1 MAHPDDPRLRLHH
14 AAVSVLAIYL
24 STKGSEKTST
34 KTSLPKLIAVYNS
47 KYLNRLGDK
56 KLCVKTLRRCLKK
69 MSEQQ
74 RLQYLYFH
82 QMKTKQHGLQMQIPS
97 HQKNRDQFGEDASK
111 IRKQIEIHQCTEPI
125 LYSCPKLHERP
136 HGSAPEMYLRRSRAT
151 MEKHGIENAVISKSM
166 AGDSGVVK
174 EDDVV
179 VAFDHSR
186 IIIAINMTMRGG
198 IEQFRQSLFTFMM
211 SRDKTDTARVKKLS
225 TGQPATNLRARFG
238 YNQIQRPTHHSHWSL
253 EGERM
258 PSYNVYDFLDM
269 DEDLRYNMMKLAE
282 GGQRFLCDHYRSAGR
297 DLNRIK
303 HCVKRLNEAMGFP
316 QSTSRF
322 EYFDIVLTQN
332 TLLEKHM
339 DYKNDNREGYDHCV
353 VYSFFYGTFRIAVI
367 MTTRRDIGAAL
378 DRALSAK

>member
-1 MAHPDDPRLRLHH
+1 
-14 AAVSVLAIYL
+14 
-24 STKGSEKTST
+24 
-34 KTSLPKLIAVYNS
+34 
-47 KYLNRLGDK
+47 
-56 KLCVKTLRRCLKK
+56 
-69 MSEQQ
+69 
-74 RLQYLYFH
+74 
-82 QMKTKQHGLQMQIPS
+82 
-97 HQKNRDQFGEDASK
+97 
-111 IRKQIEIHQCTEPI
+111 
-125 LYSCPKLHERP
+125 
-136 HGSAPEMYLRRSRAT
+136 
-151 MEKHGIENAVISKSM
+151 
-166 AGDSGVVK
+166 
-174 EDDVV
+174 
-179 VAFDHSR
+179 
-186 IIIAINMTMRGG
+186 
-198 IEQFRQSLFTFMM
+198 
-211 SRDKTDTARVKKLS
+211 
-225 TGQPATNLRARFG
+225 
-238 YNQIQRPTHHSHWSL
+238 
-253 EGERM
+253 M

-332 TLLEKHM
+332 TLLKKHM

>member
-1 MAHPDDPRLRLHH
+1 
-14 AAVSVLAIYL
+14 
-24 STKGSEKTST
+24 
-34 KTSLPKLIAVYNS
+34 
-47 KYLNRLGDK
+47 
-56 KLCVKTLRRCLKK
+56 
-69 MSEQQ
+69 
-74 RLQYLYFH
+74 
-82 QMKTKQHGLQMQIPS
+82 MKTKQHGLQMQIPS

-151 MEKHGIENAVISKSM
+151 IEKHGIENVAISKSM
-166 AGDSGVVK
+166 AGDSGVAK
-174 EDDVV
+174 EEDVV

-198 IEQFRQSLFTFMM
+198 LEQFRQSLFAYMM
-211 SRDKTDTARVKKLS
+211 SRNKTDTVRNEKLS
-225 TGQPATNLRARFG
+225 KGQPATNIRARFG
-238 YNQIQRPTHHSHWSL
+238 YNQIQRPTHHSHWTL

-269 DEDLRYNMMKLAE
+269 DEDLRYNIIKFAE
-282 GGQRFLCDHYRSAGR
+282 GGQRFLCDNYRSAMR
-297 DLNRIK
+297 DLNRIS

-322 EYFDIVLTQN
+322 EYFDVVLTRN
-332 TLLEKHM
+332 ALLKKHM
-339 DYKNDNREGYDHCV
+339 DYKNDYRHGYDHCV
-353 VYSFFYGTFRIAVI
+353 VYSFFCGTYRIAVI

-378 DRALSAK
+378 DRAL